1 MIALAAL
8 VVWVGYGNASWGWCL
23 VKGYDVPFTQWW
35 NPLDPYTW
43 PADGNPGFVRKG
55 QIFPGGAAG
64 TASATTST
72 GSSSSAKST
81 GSPAKGQPQGP
92 LGGRGAV
99 LGGPPP

>member
-23 VKGYDVPFTQWW
+23 VKGYDVPFIQWW
-35 NPLDPYTW
+35 NPLGPYVW

-55 QIFPGGAAG
+55 QIFPGGAPG

-72 GSSSSAKST
+72 GSASSSASSKGST
-81 GSPAKGQPQGP
+81 TVPKDQQQ
-92 LGGRGAV
+92 GGRGAV
-99 LGGPPP
+99 LGGG